1 MDTARHGTAIP
12 IANNGST
19 ASQTKEQKAMTTT
32 RRFCLPL
39 LIWSTLFLL
48 LILTGACVPPD
59 FESAALGT
67 VVVGPDDV
75 IHIRSLGALTS
86 AGDLGVPSQRG
97 VALAVA
103 DYGPIKGHNV
113 TMGAG
118 LDSLCSA
125 LGGAA
130 AAATVVGDA
139 RVVGVIGTS
148 CSVAAAAAS
157 PIVSEAGLLMV
168 SPSNTSPSL
177 TSDLRGKA
185 GSNYHPG
192 YHRVANNDLYQ
203 AQAVAQFAYNE
214 LGLRTMAAIHDGDPY
229 TSGLT
234 GAFTAAFEQ
243 LGGSVTMAMVNK
255 GDTDMI
261 PLLSQIAAN
270 SPDGL
275 FIPLFPEE
283 GAHVIQQIGRIA
295 ALNGLTLIGGTPL
308 LDFELL
314 AIPESEGFYFTGP
327 ELHFE
332 HNVNETTGR
341 SGGDL
346 VAAYEE
352 KYNEAPTSVYMAH
365 AYDAAT
371 ILLRAIEEVA
381 VVSGDTLYIDR
392 ARLRAAL
399 TDTTGFGGMVGALSC
414 DAFGDCGTGHLH
426 IIHHTDTTVS
436 DIGSLPIVYFH
447 RPEEHRTPGH

>member
-1 MDTARHGTAIP
+1 
-12 IANNGST
+12 
-19 ASQTKEQKAMTTT
+19 MTTI
-32 RRFCLPL
+32 RRPRLPL
-39 LIWSTLFLL
+39 LQSLSLL
-48 LILTGACVPPD
+48 LLLVLTGACMPQ
-59 FESAALGT
+59 AASIEGAGYASGLEPFIVSPLGT
-67 VVVGPDDV
+67 VVVGPGED
-75 IHIRSLGALTS
+75 IHIRALSVLTS
-86 AGDLGVPSQRG
+86 IGDLGASTQRA
-97 VALAVA
+97 VAIALA

-113 TMGAG
+113 NMGAG
-118 LDSLCSA
+118 LDSLCTPE
-125 LGGAA
+125 GGAA
-130 AAATVVGDA
+130 AADTVIGDP

-148 CSVAAAAAS
+148 CSAAAVAAS
-157 PIVSEAGLLMV
+157 PILSEAGLVMI
-168 SPSNTSPSL
+168 SPTNTAPAL
-177 TSDLRGKA
+177 TSDLRGNA
-185 GSNYHPG
+185 GPDYHPG
-192 YHRVANNDLYQ
+192 YYRTANNDLHE
-203 AQAVAQFAYNE
+203 AEAVAKFAYDD
-214 LGLRTMAAIHDGDPY
+214 LGLRSMAVIHDGDPY
-229 TSGLT
+229 SSGLAN
-234 GAFTAAFEQ
+234 AFTAAFEQ
-243 LGGSVTMAMVNK
+243 HGGSVAVATVNK

-261 PLLSQIAAN
+261 PVLTQVAAA

-275 FIPLFPEE
+275 FLPLFPAE